1 MKCDAICLSEKFI
14 LLSTE
19 DGDLISVDMQ
29 GGKRASVNLR
39 DTTIMRISDD
49 HKQIVVATD
58 EGKMTVF
65 NNDLEI
71 LNSSPPAKDDIE
83 IVANISPIIGGRF

>member
-1 MKCDAICLSEKFI
+1 
-14 LLSTE
+14 
-19 DGDLISVDMQ
+19 
-29 GGKRASVNLR
+29 
-39 DTTIMRISDD
+39 MRISDD